1 MESLE
6 GVLAIVFSLSI
17 PIVAVLGAYIVVI
30 KKIARETELRKAI
43 VENHVDAESIKLLI
57 EESEQKNHK
66 YSMLRTG
73 CMLLGLGL
81 GAACDAVI
89 GLSAKHNIYFW
100 LIIGTGIG
108 IGMLASF
115 VIETKMQKNENKQQ
129 P

>member
-17 PIVAVLGAYIVVI
+17 PIVAVLGAYVVTI
-30 KKIARETELRKAI
+30 KKKARETELRKAI
-43 VENHVDAESIKLLI
+43 VENHIDAESIKLLI
-57 EESEQKNHK
+57 EESEQKNHN

-73 CMLLGLGL
+73 CMFLGMGL

-89 GLSAKHNIYFW
+89 GLSAKHDIYFW
-100 LIIGTGIG
+100 LIIGAGIG

>member
-1 MESLE
+1 MENLE
-6 GVLAIVFSLSI
+6 DVLAIVFSLSI
-17 PIVAVLGAYIVVI
+17 PIVAVLGAYVVTI
-30 KKIARETELRKAI
+30 KKKARETELRKAI

-73 CMLLGLGL
+73 CMFLGMGL

-89 GLSAKHNIYFW
+89 GLSANDIYFY
-100 LIIGTGIG
+100 LIIGAGIG

-115 VIETKMQKNENKQQ
+115 VIETKMQKKENKQQ

>member
-1 MESLE
+1 MENLE

-17 PIVAVLGAYIVVI
+17 PIVAVLGAYVVI
-30 KKIARETELRKAI
+30 IKKKARETELRKAI

-73 CMLLGLGL
+73 CMFLGMGL

-89 GLSAKHNIYFW
+89 GLSANDIYFY
-100 LIIGTGIG
+100 LIIGAGIG

>member
-1 MESLE
+1 MENLE

-17 PIVAVLGAYIVVI
+17 PIVAVLGAYVVVI
-30 KKIARETELRKAI
+30 KKKAREIELRKAI

-73 CMLLGLGL
+73 CMFLGMGL

-89 GLSAKHNIYFW
+89 GLSASDIYFY
-100 LIIGTGIG
+100 LIIGAGIG